1 MKKIVFILTFLFS
14 VMLFSQ
20 NQGGIKGTI
29 TDKAMNNEPLLM
41 ANIQLKGDQVISQTN
56 FHGNFEISDLSVG
69 NYVLVI
75 SYLGYETIEIP
86 VTIEENKVAHIT
98 ADLSPLQINFG
109 DIAGDVATASPDD
122 IEFNSNTEKSPR
134 K

>member
-1 MKKIVFILTFLFS
+1 
-14 VMLFSQ
+14 MLFSQ

-41 ANIQLKGDQVISQTN
+41 ANIQLKGSQVISQTN
-56 FHGNFEISDLSVG
+56 FHGNFEISDLYVG

-86 VTIEENKVAHIT
+86 VTIEKNEIAHIT

-109 DIAGDVATASPDD
+109 DIAGDVATASTDA